1 VQESNTNHRARID
14 VTRHRARSRL
24 TALGGRGRLGQ
35 MATTAL
41 GGRGRLG
48 LMATTALVG
57 VGLAAVAATAAVTS
71 DHPNPSTVVASAADQ
86 QARAAAAQR
95 GDRSQRTAPNVAS
108 LSAAPKAATKA
119 TKAATKPKPAPAWVS
134 PMPGAPTTSC
144 FGPRWGTVHEGIDLA
159 MPSGTPIHTIGKGTV
174 IKAGDSGDGYGISV
188 FVDHG
193 NGYLTQ
199 YAHMSRAAVGWS
211 QTVKPGQVIGYEG
224 STGDSTGPHLHF
236 EVHAGMWNQIDP
248 APWMRAHGVNLG
260 C

>member
-1 VQESNTNHRARID
+1 VPDSNTNEPRTSID
-14 VTRHRARSRL
+14 VIRHRVRRRFTSL
-24 TALGGRGRLGQ
+24 SGRGRLV
-35 MATTAL
+35 
-41 GGRGRLG
+41 

-57 VGLAAVAATAAVTS
+57 VGLVAVAATAAVTG
-71 DHPNPSTVVASAADQ
+71 DDPTPSTVAASSANER
-86 QARAAAAQR
+86 ARAAAAQR
-95 GDRSQRTAPNVAS
+95 GDRSQRAAS
-108 LSAAPKAATKA
+108 PSAAPKAAAKA
-119 TKAATKPKPAPAWVS
+119 APLALKAPKATTKAAPKRKPAPAWVS

-174 IKAGDSGDGYGISV
+174 VKSGDIGDGYGISV

-193 NGYLTQ
+193 NGYLTH
-199 YAHMSRAAVGWS
+199 YAHMSRTAVGYG
-211 QTVKPGQVIGYEG
+211 QTVKTGQVIGYEG